1 MTVLELYNQTI
12 KSLPTAERFRL
23 AKLILN
29 DIPAQSLVDYRDVWT
44 DEDYSHFTTAGWTGV
59 GDAPSPELPHLSAKP
74 PR

>member
-29 DIPAQSLVDYRDVWT
+29 DIPAQSLVDYREEWT
-44 DEDYSHFTTAGWTGV
+44 DEDYTHFTNAGPAGG